1 MEELMHQ
8 IILRI
13 IKKNKIRKNLIK
25 KEIFVLIFAISK
37 KIMEL
42 GNILENLSDQGLE
55 IEKNK

>member
-13 IKKNKIRKNLIK
+13 IRKNKIRKNLIK

-42 GNILENLSDQGLE
+42 GNILENLNDQGLE